1 MEQESRIITQEQAR
15 VRWLKSLEQRDGK
28 KYFSTGFPSHDQV
41 AGRLLRGSQYIV
53 AARPGVGK
61 TAFLISLALNLALAG
76 IEVVYASLEIPI
88 PRLWNRLACLRDK
101 TLSLRELNEPDENLT
116 SDRAKYLEQLSH
128 KIVNFSPKFFED
140 TDFKVFLETIT
151 NIVQPGSDSCI
162 MVDYAG
168 LLRWRHRSCPR
179 R

>member
-88 PRLWNRLACLRDK
+88 PGFGIASRACVTR
-101 TLSLRELNEPDENLT
+101 
-116 SDRAKYLEQLSH
+116 
-128 KIVNFSPKFFED
+128 
-140 TDFKVFLETIT
+140 
-151 NIVQPGSDSCI
+151 
-162 MVDYAG
+162 
-168 LLRWRHRSCPR
+168 RSR
-179 R
+179 SES